1 MKESYGEGLANH
13 TGLESCG
20 GDSNVMAEALTEE
33 HTGGLSSSEISSFR
47 VPTMFTEWEGNTRG
61 SVIASCYLDS
71 AESKNLACV
80 EAPNAGTGR
89 S

>member
-33 HTGGLSSSEISSFR
+33 HTGGLLSSEISSFR
-47 VPTMFTEWEGNTRG
+47 MLTMFTEW
-61 SVIASCYLDS
+61 C
-71 AESKNLACV
+71 K
-80 EAPNAGTGR
+80 
-89 S
+89 